1 MRFVR
6 ASLFASTG
14 LLLFFSGCREAKVQS
29 YRVPKEAPLPPLSF
43 EMPGGMAAANAGA
56 GPNANPTAQPAIP
69 AASAAD
75 AALRWTAPES
85 WAPLPPVAM
94 RVAGYR
100 LTRADDSSTAELTIT
115 AFPGDVGGDLANI
128 NRWRGQIGLNPISAD
143 TLATELQRLRIDGPE
158 GQEGERK
165 PRDFKLVEM
174 TNAQS
179 SPAQATLA
187 AYTEH
192 DGHTWFFK
200 LTGAPALISAEKPA
214 FLEFL
219 KTIQPR

>member
-1 MRFVR
+1 MRFLC
-6 ASLFASTG
+6 ASLLALVG
-14 LLLFFSGCREAKVQS
+14 LLLFAGCREAKVQS
-29 YRVPKEAPLPPLSF
+29 YRVPKEAPPPPLSF
-43 EMPGGMAAANAGA
+43 DMPRMAATNNGNSNGQAS
-56 GPNANPTAQPAIP
+56 IP

-75 AALRWTAPES
+75 AALRWVAPES
-85 WAPLPPVAM
+85 WAVLPPVAM

-100 LTRADDSSTAELTIT
+100 LNSADGTATAELTIT

-128 NRWRGQIGLNPISAD
+128 NRWRGQIGLAPITASA
-143 TLATELQRLRIDGPE
+143 LATELQQLRIAASTEQKGDQPE
-158 GQEGERK
+158 

-192 DGHTWFFK
+192 DGSTWFFK
-200 LTGAPALISAEKPA
+200 LTGAPALVAAEKPT
-214 FLEFL
+214 FLKFL

>member
-1 MRFVR
+1 MRFYRV
-6 ASLFASTG
+6 SLFALAG
-14 LLLFFSGCREAKVQS
+14 LLFFTGCREAKVQS
-29 YRVPKEAPLPPLSF
+29 YRVPKEAPAPSLSF
-43 EMPGGMAAANAGA
+43 DMPGVANANNG
-56 GPNANPTAQPAIP
+56 NAQSTLP

-75 AALRWTAPES
+75 AALRWVAPEN
-85 WAPLPPVAM
+85 WGVLPPVAM

-100 LTRADDSSTAELTIT
+100 LSSADSSATAELTIT

-128 NRWRGQIGLNPISAD
+128 NRWRGQIGLNPISSAA
-143 TLATELQRLRIDGPE
+143 LASELQRLRIGGGGGAE
-158 GQEGERK
+158 NAQE

-174 TNAQS
+174 TNPQS

-187 AYTEH
+187 AYTEYA
-192 DGHTWFFK
+192 GSTWFFK
-200 LTGAPALISAEKPA
+200 LTGAPALVAAEKPA

>member
-1 MRFVR
+1 MRFCRVN
-6 ASLFASTG
+6 LFALAG
-14 LLLFFSGCREAKVQS
+14 LLFFAGCREAKIQS
-29 YRVPKEAPLPPLSF
+29 YRVPKEAPAPPLSF
-43 EMPGGMAAANAGA
+43 DMPGVAAASNG
-56 GPNANPTAQPAIP
+56 NTSAQPAIP

-75 AALRWTAPES
+75 AALRWVAPEN
-85 WAPLPPVAM
+85 WAVLPPVAM

-100 LTRADDSSTAELTIT
+100 LTSADGSVFGELTIT

-128 NRWRGQIGLNPISAD
+128 NRWRGQIGLAPISAD
-143 TLATELQRLRIDGPE
+143 ALSTELQRLQIGGGEDSE
-158 GQEGERK
+158 NAQE

-192 DGHTWFFK
+192 EGSTWFFK
-200 LTGAPALISAEKPA
+200 LTGAPALVAGEKPA

-219 KTIQPR
+219 KTIQPH

>member
-1 MRFVR
+1 MRFSC
-6 ASLFASTG
+6 ASLFALAG
-14 LLLFFSGCREAKVQS
+14 LLFFAACREAKVQS
-29 YRVPKEAPLPPLSF
+29 YRVPKEAPPPSLSF
-43 EMPGGMAAANAGA
+43 DMLGMAAANDGSAD
-56 GPNANPTAQPAIP
+56 AQPAIP

-75 AALRWTAPES
+75 AALRWVAPEN
-85 WAPLPPVAM
+85 WAVLPPVAM

-100 LTRADDSSTAELTIT
+100 LSSPDSTATAELTIT

-128 NRWRGQIGLNPISAD
+128 NRWRGQIGLSPISAAAL
-143 TLATELQRLRIDGPE
+143 TTEIQRLRIGGDKGHD
-158 GQEGERK
+158 GERE

-192 DGHTWFFK
+192 DGSTWFFK
-200 LTGAPALISAEKPA
+200 LTGAPALVAAEKPA

-219 KTIQPR
+219 KTIEPR